1 MVSYKLSSILEEFKC
16 LTLLALPISIMCL
29 TEGFQ
34 MKLSNVLIG
43 RVSGEE
49 VSTQLSALFIAQM
62 FLSCFS
68 YSISEGLA
76 LYIMIL
82 CSQAHGA
89 NQPKL
94 AGLYYYR
101 VLLLAI
107 LLCFPLFSLFVS
119 VGPIIYF
126 FTQSW
131 ELALGA
137 GSFTTIYCFGFPA
150 YVYYKVSISFLSS
163 QNIVW
168 IQIIYLLIGNVS
180 NALLQYLFVFHY
192 HLGIAGAAA
201 SYVIS
206 VYIIALFVFAH
217 LRLSHRFLI
226 QTEFSIEIIGGWYHT
241 AEYVVAAVVQ
251 TLTSCIVGTVLP
263 IILLLLVCFDKDEL
277 TIYSIMYSVWNL
289 FYLFTAGYSKALTIR
304 VGYLLGADSVTQA
317 KRSAVWGIVLSETV
331 LIFFAIMLFLFSQ
344 PLSSLF
350 TTDERFMK
358 ELSYNLR
365 IFPVIILSD
374 VVIFGQGVMNGC
386 GMQRTQAVL
395 KFVLL
400 VGFGFVTEFLL
411 IKYFTWKALLMYS
424 VQGMIRVL
432 CFVCSLVILFLRDWN
447 TFIPKKCQN
456 NQLIETFLESPIL
469 NRKPSSPYLTT
480 LMSFIF
486 KLRTL
491 SNSKIFVISR
501 YCLCLLLGGVLFLV
515 VRWNL

>member
-1 MVSYKLSSILEEFKC
+1 MDSYKLPSILEEFKC
-16 LTLLALPISIMCL
+16 LTLLALPTSIMCL

-34 MKLSNVLIG
+34 MKLSNILIG
-43 RVSGEE
+43 RVSGE
-49 VSTQLSALFIAQM
+49 VSTQLSALFMAQM

-82 CSQAHGA
+82 CSRAHGA
-89 NQPKL
+89 NKPKL
-94 AGLYYYR
+94 ACLYYYR
-101 VLLLAI
+101 VLMLTI

-131 ELALGA
+131 ELSLGA
-137 GSFTTIYCFGFPA
+137 GSYTTIYCFGFPA

-168 IQIIYLLIGNVS
+168 IQIVYLLIGNLS
-180 NALLQYLFVFHY
+180 NALLQYIFIFHY
-192 HLGIAGAAA
+192 NLGIAGAAA

-206 VYIIALFVFAH
+206 VYIIALLVFAH
-217 LRLSHRFLI
+217 LRLSHQLLFQI
-226 QTEFSIEIIGGWYHT
+226 EFSIEMFGGWYHT
-241 AEYVVAAVVQ
+241 AKYVVAAVVQ

-263 IILLLLVCFDKDEL
+263 IILLLLVCFDEDEL
-277 TIYSIMYSVWNL
+277 AIYSIMYSVW
-289 FYLFTAGYSKALTIR
+289 YLFSLFTSGYSKALTIR

-317 KRSAVWGIVLSETV
+317 KKSAVWGMVLSEIV
-331 LIFFAIMLFLFSQ
+331 LIFFAIMLFLFNQ
-344 PLSSLF
+344 PLSNLF
-350 TTDERFMK
+350 TTDERFIE

-374 VVIFGQGVMNGC
+374 VIIFGQGVMNGC

-395 KFVLL
+395 KFILL
-400 VGFGFVTEFLL
+400 VGFGLVSEFIL
-411 IKYFTWKALLMYS
+411 IKYFTWKALFMYS
-424 VQGMIRVL
+424 VQGIIRVL
-432 CFVCSLVILFLRDWN
+432 CFVCSVVILFLSDWN

-456 NQLIETFLESPIL
+456 DQLMETLLEPPIL
-469 NRKPSSPYLTT
+469 HRKFSTPYLTT
-480 LMSFIF
+480 SMSYIF

-491 SNSKIFVISR
+491 SNSKIFVLSR
-501 YCLCLLLGGVLFLV
+501 YCTCLLLGSVLFLIV
-515 VRWNL
+515 KWSL